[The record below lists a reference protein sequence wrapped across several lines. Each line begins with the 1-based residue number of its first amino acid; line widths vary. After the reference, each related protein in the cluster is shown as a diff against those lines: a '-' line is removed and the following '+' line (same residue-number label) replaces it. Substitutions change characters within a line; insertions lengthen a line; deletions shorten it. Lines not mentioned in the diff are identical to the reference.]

1 MKTPIVVVFAAAIA
15 GLLFGSVSTGAE
27 PRPDQKSR
35 SVEAIFKSL
44 DRDLD
49 QSISKVEAKA
59 DSSLSAAF
67 SSADVNLDGYI
78 TKPEY
83 LAYLERLA
91 APPE

>member
-1 MKTPIVVVFAAAIA
+1 
-15 GLLFGSVSTGAE
+15 LLFDSVSAGAE
-27 PRPDQKSR
+27 PRPDQK
-35 SVEAIFKSL
+35 VEATFKSL
-44 DRDLD
+44 DRNRD

-83 LAYLERLA
+83 LAYLEHLA